1 MSRFIF
7 KRPALARSLADIL
20 TGDAPFGA
28 EPTLCLAAP
37 RRTGKSTF
45 LRHDLAPE
53 LENRNTEVIYVDLW
67 ADRAAD
73 PARLI
78 AEAIKASLRR
88 VDGLPL
94 RAAQSIGLSK
104 IGAAATQIDIDRI
117 GQPQGPTISDALNTL
132 IDRTSKRV
140 ALMIDEAQQVIAS
153 DAGMDAMFAVKSARD
168 VINTRADFDDGGPN
182 CMVVLTGSHRDKLSR
197 LALGRDQPFF
207 GTGVRN
213 FPLLDRD
220 YADAYTAWLNQR
232 LAADNRF
239 DAADVFAA
247 FDAVGRRPE
256 ILTQILKDIALDG
269 GAGELAMA
277 LQNGAAALRRRLQ
290 EEYEAT
296 WSGLT
301 PLQQAVLER
310 LGEEGAQCAPFSA
323 ASLAAYTAA
332 VGEAVEAP
340 TAQTAIEAL
349 RQRNLVWRSAR
360 GQYALEDQ
368 GLADWL
374 REKNQ
379 TTVPANR

>member
-1 MSRFIF
+1 MG
-7 KRPALARSLADIL
+7 P
-20 TGDAPFGA
+20 
-28 EPTLCLAAP
+28 
-37 RRTGKSTF
+37 
-45 LRHDLAPE
+45 
-53 LENRNTEVIYVDLW
+53 
-67 ADRAAD
+67 
-73 PARLI
+73 
-78 AEAIKASLRR
+78 
-88 VDGLPL
+88 PL
-94 RAAQSIGLSK
+94 
-104 IGAAATQIDIDRI
+104 
-117 GQPQGPTISDALNTL
+117 
-132 IDRTSKRV
+132 
-140 ALMIDEAQQVIAS
+140 
-153 DAGMDAMFAVKSARD
+153 SA
-168 VINTRADFDDGGPN
+168 
-182 CMVVLTGSHRDKLSR
+182 K
-197 LALGRDQPFF
+197 
-207 GTGVRN
+207 GVRI
-213 FPLLDRD
+213 
-220 YADAYTAWLNQR
+220 TAWLNQR
-232 LAADNRF
+232 LAANNRF

-256 ILTQILKDIALDG
+256 ILTQTLKDIALDG

-277 LQNGAAALRRRLQ
+277 LQNGAAALRRQLQ

-301 PLQQAVLER
+301 PLQQAALER

-374 REKNQ
+374 CEKNQ

>member
-1 MSRFIF
+1 LSRFIF

-53 LENRNTEVIYVDLW
+53 LENRNTEVVYVDLW
-67 ADRAAD
+67 SDRAAD
-73 PARLI
+73 PGRLI
-78 AEAIKASLRR
+78 AEAIKASLRKL
-88 VDGLPL
+88 DGLPL
-94 RAAQSIGLSK
+94 RAARAVGLSRV
-104 IGAAATQIDIDRI
+104 GAAATQIDIDKI

-140 ALMIDEAQQVIAS
+140 ALMIDEAQQVIAG

-168 VINTRADFDDGGPN
+168 VINTRTDFDDGGPN

-197 LALGRDQPFF
+197 LVLGRDQPFY
-207 GTGVRN
+207 GAGVQN

-232 LAADNRF
+232 LADGNRF
-239 DAADVFAA
+239 DPADVFAA

-256 ILTQILKDIALDG
+256 ILTQILKDIALDD
-269 GAGELAMA
+269 GAGELRTA
-277 LQNGAAALRRRLQ
+277 LQNGARALRERLWR
-290 EEYEAT
+290 EHEAIWT
-296 WSGLT
+296 SLT
-301 PLQQAVLER
+301 PLQQAVIER
-310 LGEEGAQCAPFSA
+310 LGAEGAQFTPFSA
-323 ASLAAYTAA
+323 ASLTGYAA
-332 VGEAVEAP
+332 VIGETVETTSVQA
-340 TAQTAIEAL
+340 AIEAL
-349 RQRNLVWRSAR
+349 RQKNLVWRSAR

-368 GLADWL
+368 AIADWL
-374 REKNQ
+374 RLRAALPVN
-379 TTVPANR
+379 